1 MSYFGAMALGVI
13 TYLVGSYRAEM
24 RDKEDLAS
32 KVVGDHI
39 VVRDVNCETVELSDI
54 DGDGDYDS
62 LEIYSRDF
70 MPSRYMDRM
79 PVQIYIKPGF
89 LSRSSDK
96 MEVHIVDEG
105 EFNSFI
111 ELNNVP
117 MPGSSL
123 LNEETMGMHNSHV
136 FWSHSGLLKPN
147 FKIKE

>member
-1 MSYFGAMALGVI
+1 MTSQTQRRGMSYFGAMALGVI

-39 VVRDVNCETVELSDI
+39 VDR
-54 DGDGDYDS
+54 DGDYDS